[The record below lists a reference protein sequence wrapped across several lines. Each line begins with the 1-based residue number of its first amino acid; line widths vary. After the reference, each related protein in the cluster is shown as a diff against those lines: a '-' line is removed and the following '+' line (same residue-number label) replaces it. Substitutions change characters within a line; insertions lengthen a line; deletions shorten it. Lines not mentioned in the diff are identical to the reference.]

1 MTCHTLSVTH
11 VCKSKLAQLD
21 AAAHHFSN
29 LVKYP
34 RHPLLQVKT
43 IILCGHY
50 NCGAV
55 KAALQLPHTTPGLV
69 NCWIS
74 DIRECRNQAEA
85 ELRGLDPEQQLARLC
100 ELNVLRQVLHVAT
113 SPVVAAAWAEGQE
126 LHLYGL
132 IYDLADGHL
141 RKLAGPISADESYSH
156 NVDSFVMQG
165 LRVIRCPTTQLLC
178 MSNTGSTTTAAS
190 MAAAPA
196 VSCADPVGGEMAFPL
211 LPSPSEVV
219 SRINNMNL
227 AESIA
232 KYKQWG
238 TVKISANSTD
248 GTLPSA
254 EQQWHEVQLGNAT
267 AAVHSA

>member
-85 ELRGLDPEQQLARLC
+85 ELRGLDPEQQLARWDLG
-100 ELNVLRQVLHVAT
+100 NVCSL
-113 SPVVAAAWAEGQE
+113 
-126 LHLYGL
+126 
-132 IYDLADGHL
+132 
-141 RKLAGPISADESYSH
+141 LAGCHIL
-156 NVDSFVMQG
+156 V
-165 LRVIRCPTTQLLC
+165 LC
-178 MSNTGSTTTAAS
+178 RIPSVL
-190 MAAAPA
+190 
-196 VSCADPVGGEMAFPL
+196 VS
-211 LPSPSEVV
+211 
-219 SRINNMNL
+219 
-227 AESIA
+227 
-232 KYKQWG
+232 
-238 TVKISANSTD
+238 
-248 GTLPSA
+248 
-254 EQQWHEVQLGNAT
+254 
-267 AAVHSA
+267 